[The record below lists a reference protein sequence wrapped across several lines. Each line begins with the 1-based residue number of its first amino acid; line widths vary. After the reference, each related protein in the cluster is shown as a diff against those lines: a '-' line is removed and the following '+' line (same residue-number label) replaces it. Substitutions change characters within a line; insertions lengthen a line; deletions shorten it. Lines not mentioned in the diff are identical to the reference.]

1 MTGKTRKALAAALA
15 AGVLGAAG
23 CANGPGLQESFQNVN
38 NNNSWPERN
47 GALARQTVL
56 HPFEVQQ
63 NNAAV
68 VNDVI
73 LNAYFDN
80 GTDALNGVGRDKLD
94 QLARKM
100 PAPNPVVWLQTAND
114 VVYEAKA
121 ADRTVAGRND
131 LDQKRAAAVL
141 AYLSSR
147 PGCRGVGFNVQV
159 LDNPDPTT
167 NSTGPASAV
176 RGLQTQ
182 YRSGITGSVGNGNVL
197 GTGGGVASNTVGV
210 APTAG
215 GAPQPG
221 GGGSGPGTPGGGM
234 GTGPGGLR

>member
-1 MTGKTRKALAAALA
+1 MTGKTRKAFVAALA
-15 AGVLGAAG
+15 AGVLGAVG
-23 CANGPGLQESFQNVN
+23 CASGPGLQESFQNVN

-47 GALARQTVL
+47 SSLARQTVL

-63 NNAAV
+63 NNAYV

-80 GTDALNGVGRDKLD
+80 SSDALNGVGRDKLD
-94 QLARKM
+94 QLARRM
-100 PAPNPVVWLQTAND
+100 PAVNPVVWLQTSND
-114 VVYEAKA
+114 VVYEAKSP
-121 ADRTVAGRND
+121 DRTVAARNE

-147 PGCRGVGFNVQV
+147 PGARGTVFNVQV

-176 RGLQTQ
+176 RGLQGQ
-182 YRSGITGSVGNGNVL
+182 YKSGITGSVGGGNVI
-197 GTGGGVASNTVGV
+197 GSGGGVASNTVGV

-215 GAPQPG
+215 GTPQPG
-221 GGGSGPGTPGGGM
+221 GGGAAPGGGM
-234 GTGPGGLR
+234 GAGPGGLR

>member
-1 MTGKTRKALAAALA
+1 MTGKTRKAVAAAVA
-15 AGVLGAAG
+15 AGVMGAVG
-23 CANGPGLQESFQNVN
+23 CAGPGLQESFQSVN

-47 GALARQTVL
+47 NALARQAVL

-73 LNAYFDN
+73 LNAHFDN
-80 GTDALNGVGRDKLD
+80 GTDVLNGVGRDKLD

-100 PAPNPVVWLQTAND
+100 PAPNPVVWLQTAGD
-114 VVYEAKA
+114 VVYDAKA
-121 ADRTVAGRND
+121 PDKAVAARGE
-131 LDQKRAAAVL
+131 LDQRRALAVL
-141 AYLSSR
+141 AYLNTR

-159 LDNPDPTT
+159 IDNPDPTT

-182 YRSGITGSVGNGNVL
+182 YRSGITGSVGGGNII
-197 GTGGGVASNTVGV
+197 GSGGGVASNTIGV

-215 GAPQPG
+215 GTPQP
-221 GGGSGPGTPGGGM
+221 GGSGPGTPGGGM